1 MQKEEGIINLGQFL
15 GSGIPVDGIQNTGG
29 GIGLS
34 LEEGQRGERRNWV
47 EMYTLILAVEVGI
60 AFYS

>member
-1 MQKEEGIINLGQFL
+1 M
-15 GSGIPVDGIQNTGG
+15 DGIQNTGG

-34 LEEGQRGERRNWV
+34 QEEGQREERRNWV
-47 EMYTLILAVEVGI
+47 EMYTHILAVEVGI